1 VEIKDRMDVRLERKD
16 RMVRLDIKDRMDVRL
31 PGLEGW

>member
-1 VEIKDRMDVRLERKD
+1 MEIKDRMDVRLERKD